1 MYCQTCGASNSD
13 DAKFCNQCGGSIAR
27 AGDVGGPK
35 PAVGPG
41 ATAVG
46 IGGGSAPIAAPG
58 STGSAGSGTAS
69 GSASTGSAKP
79 GAAVNVWEQQQTS
92 GSGGGPSMMS
102 VSLETIGV
110 RSTKKVWA
118 GIGLVALLLIALGA
132 LGSWLLRAEPE
143 VVAEAGHAQP
153 EDPFVIGTPLP
164 PEAAPAPSET
174 EVEDTQGSSAMSG
187 TMTATMSSAMSGTT
201 SGTTTMTSSGS
212 DTSAMTASTMSD
224 STSGTGGTGSSTG
237 TTGGTSAMDTGS
249 TVSMTGT
256 TDTSMTGAT
265 DTSMTDTTSMDTGS
279 TGGSTGSGSTGGTPP
294 NLGGDLPEERDLELE
309 LYGSRVRFVVQRYY
323 AARAQTCFDRAT
335 RNNPSVSGTVVVNMT
350 IGAEGNVSNTSTAR
364 NTTGDE
370 VLGNCLRSQ
379 VASWQLP
386 PPPGGSLEMQMPFSR

>member
-1 MYCQTCGASNSD
+1 MYCQSCGASNSD
-13 DAKFCNQCGGSIAR
+13 DAKFCNQCGGRIAR
-27 AGDVGGPK
+27 PGDAGGPA
-35 PAVGPG
+35 PVSGPS

-46 IGGGSAPIAAPG
+46 MGTPASSGIAPPSAAGNAP
-58 STGSAGSGTAS
+58 
-69 GSASTGSAKP
+69 
-79 GAAVNVWEQQQTS
+79 VNVWEQQQTS

-102 VSLETIGV
+102 VSLDTIGV

-118 GIGLVALLLIALGA
+118 GIAFVALLLVGLGA
-132 LGSWLLRAEPE
+132 LGSWLLRGEPE

-164 PEAAPAPSET
+164 PGEVPTTPAEAVEPS
-174 EVEDTQGSSAMSG
+174 DTTGATSMAGSAM
-187 TMTATMSSAMSGTT
+187 T
-201 SGTTTMTSSGS
+201 GTTTMTG
-212 DTSAMTASTMSD
+212 TTM
-224 STSGTGGTGSSTG
+224 TG
-237 TTGGTSAMDTGS
+237 TTTTGTTTMTGSATMTGTSTSTTDSTMTGTTDS
-249 TVSMTGT
+249 TTMTGTTSMTGT
-256 TDTSMTGAT
+256 TTDTSSMSSTGTSTDTSTSMDAT
-265 DTSMTDTTSMDTGS
+265 DTSSMDSSSMDGSSS
-279 TGGSTGSGSTGGTPP
+279 TGTIP

-335 RNNPSVSGTVVVNMT
+335 RNNPNVSGTVVVNMT
-350 IGAEGNVSNTSTAR
+350 IGADGNVSDTSVAR

-386 PPPGGSLEMQMPFSR
+386 PPPGGSLQMQMPFSR

>member
-1 MYCQTCGASNSD
+1 MYCQSCGASNSD
-13 DAKFCNQCGGSIAR
+13 DAKFCNQCGGRIAR
-27 AGDVGGPK
+27 PGDAGGPA
-35 PAVGPG
+35 PASGPS

-46 IGGGSAPIAAPG
+46 MGTPATSGTAASGIAPPSAASSTSAPG
-58 STGSAGSGTAS
+58 S
-69 GSASTGSAKP
+69 
-79 GAAVNVWEQQQTS
+79 VNVWEQQQTS

-102 VSLETIGV
+102 VSLDTIGV

-118 GIGLVALLLIALGA
+118 GIALVALLLVGLGA
-132 LGSWLLRAEPE
+132 LGSWLLRGEPE

-164 PEAAPAPSET
+164 PGEAPTPVEAVEPS
-174 EVEDTQGSSAMSG
+174 DTTGSAMTDT
-187 TMTATMSSAMSGTT
+187 TMTGSTMA
-201 SGTTTMTSSGS
+201 GTTTMTGS
-212 DTSAMTASTMSD
+212 TSTAMTGATTGSTD
-224 STSGTGGTGSSTG
+224 STTMTG
-237 TTGGTSAMDTGS
+237 TTDSPTMTGTTSMTG
-249 TVSMTGT
+249 TTTGT
-256 TDTSMTGAT
+256 TDTSTMGSTGTST
-265 DTSMTDTTSMDTGS
+265 DTSTSTSSMDTSTDTSSMDTTDGS
-279 TGGSTGSGSTGGTPP
+279 TSTGTIP

-350 IGAEGNVSNTSTAR
+350 IGADGNVSDTSVAR

-379 VASWQLP
+379 VGSWQLP
-386 PPPGGSLEMQMPFSR
+386 PPPGGSLQMQMPFSR